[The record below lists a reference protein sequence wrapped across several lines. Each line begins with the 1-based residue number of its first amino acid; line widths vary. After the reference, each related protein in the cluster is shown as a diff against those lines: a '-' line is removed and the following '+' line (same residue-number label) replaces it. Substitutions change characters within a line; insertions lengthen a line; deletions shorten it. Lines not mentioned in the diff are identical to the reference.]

1 MAKSSEVYQKMYSEV
16 EGIIQK
22 MEGGSVGLDE
32 MVSEVEKGQKL
43 IRKMLN
49 RLQES
54 KLTIESLKKDLVSAG
69 EDSSAVSS
77 SASPTS
83 SLPDMPLLPEDV
95 PPLEGKDL
103 PF

>member
-43 IRKMLN
+43 IRKMMS

-54 KLTIESLKKDLVSAG
+54 KLTIESLKKDLVSVG
-69 EDSSAVSS
+69 DDSPAPSS
-77 SASPTS
+77 M
-83 SLPDMPLLPEDV
+83 PDDTPPLPEEL
-95 PPLEGKDL
+95 PPMDDNDL